1 MSAAHYAVHD
11 SVAVITLDNPP
22 MNTLAHVMREAVL
35 AHFQTALAA
44 ANVKAIVLIGSGR
57 AFCSGAEVREF
68 NTPKAAAAPNTREL
82 LAAIDASPKPVV
94 AAIHGFALGGGFE
107 LALACHHR
115 VAKEDALVG
124 LPEVKLG
131 ILPGAGGTQRLPR
144 AIGVER
150 GLEMILAGSQVPA
163 QQLAGTPAID
173 STIPGDLQEGAI
185 AYANK
190 IQGQPLRRLRDLVPT
205 VANAET
211 FFAAA
216 RAKAAKESKGFP
228 APLKI
233 IDAVEASV
241 KLPFDEGIKAER
253 EGFMLLVE
261 TTASKALRH
270 AFFAERQAA
279 KIPDIADDV
288 TQADIRSIAIVG
300 AGTMGG
306 GIAMCFANVGM
317 PVKLLDMT
325 TEALDRGLAIIRK
338 NYAATVQ
345 RGRLSQAEMDHRV
358 ALIRPVSQY
367 ADIADVDL
375 VIEAVYERMDVKKA
389 VFAQL
394 DAAVKSSAIL
404 ATNTSTLDVDELAG
418 STKHPSRVIGTH
430 FFSPAN
436 VMRLLE
442 IVRGKQTSKTA
453 LATLMSVAKRI
464 KKVGVVARVCDGFI
478 GNRMVEE
485 YLRQAYFL
493 AEEGAL
499 PQQVDQALEDWG
511 MAMGPFRMMD
521 LAGQDIGFEIRKRRR
536 AEDPARQIYPAWLDR
551 VCALGRY
558 GQKTGA
564 GIYRYEPGSRGA
576 TPDPLIDQL
585 VIDYSKEIGL
595 ARKAV
600 SDGEIVERCI
610 FALVNEAAQILDEGI
625 ALRAS
630 DIDIAYLTGY
640 GFPLYHGGPTFYAD
654 TVGLAKVV
662 ATMERYAKGRN
673 GQFWKPA
680 PYLAKLAAAGQRF
693 NS

>member
-1 MSAAHYAVHD
+1 MSAAHYALHD
-11 SVAVITLDNPP
+11 NVAVITLNNPP
-22 MNTLAHVMREAVL
+22 MNTLAHVMREAVH
-35 AHFQTALAA
+35 AHFQAA
-44 ANVKAIVLIGSGR
+44 MGDPKVKSIVLIGSGR

-68 NTPKAAAAPNTREL
+68 NTPKALATPNTREL
-82 LAAIDASPKPVV
+82 LATIEASPKPVV

-107 LALACHHR
+107 LALACHYR
-115 VAKEDALVG
+115 VAKPEALVG

-150 GLEMILAGSQVPA
+150 ALDMILAGSQVPA
-163 QQLAGTPAID
+163 QKLAGTPAID
-173 STIPGDLQEGAI
+173 QTIPGDLQEGAV
-185 AYANK
+185 ACAKK
-190 IQGQPLRRLRDLVPT
+190 IQGQPLRRLRDLVAT
-205 VANAET
+205 VADADS
-211 FFAAA
+211 FFRVA
-216 RAKAAKESKGFP
+216 REKAAKESKGFP

-241 KLPFDEGIKAER
+241 KLTFDEGIKVER
-253 EGFMLLVE
+253 EGFLYLVE

-279 KIPDIADDV
+279 KIPDIADD
-288 TQADIRSIAIVG
+288 TPPSDIQSVAIVG

-306 GIAMCFANVGM
+306 GIAMCFANVGV

-325 TEALDRGLAIIRK
+325 KDALDRGTATIQK

-345 RGRLSQAEMDHRV
+345 RGRLSQSDMDKRMG
-358 ALIRPVSQY
+358 LIRPVTQY
-367 ADIADVDL
+367 ADIGDVDL
-375 VIEAVYERMDVKKA
+375 VIEAVFERMDVKKS
-389 VFAQL
+389 VFTKL
-394 DAAVKSSAIL
+394 DAAVKPSTIL
-404 ATNTSTLDVDELAG
+404 ATNTSTLDVNELAA
-418 STKHPSRVIGTH
+418 STKDPSRVIGTH

-442 IVRGKQTSKTA
+442 IVRGNQTSKPA

-464 KKVGVVARVCDGFI
+464 KKVGVVSGVCDGFI

-493 AEEGAL
+493 VEEGAL
-499 PQQVDQALEDWG
+499 PQQVDKALEDWG

-551 VCALGRY
+551 ICALGRY

-564 GIYRYEPGSRGA
+564 GVYKYEKGSRGA
-576 TPDPLIDQL
+576 APDPEIDQL

-595 ARKAV
+595 VRRPV

-610 FALVNEAAQILDEGI
+610 FALVNEAAKILEEGI

-630 DIDIAYLTGY
+630 DIDIVYLTGY
-640 GFPLYHGGPTFYAD
+640 GFPLYRGGPMFYAD
-654 TVGLAKVV
+654 TVGLANVV
-662 ATMERYAKGRN
+662 ATMKRYESGRN

-680 PYLAKLAAAGQRF
+680 PLIERLATAGKRF
-693 NS
+693 NQ

>member
-1 MSAAHYAVHD
+1 MSAAQYAVHD
-11 SVAVITLDNPP
+11 GVAVITLNNPP
-22 MNTLAHVMREAVL
+22 MNTLAHGMREAVH
-35 AHFQTALAA
+35 AHFQAALADPK
-44 ANVKAIVLIGSGR
+44 VKAIVLIGSGR
-57 AFCSGAEVREF
+57 TFCSGAEVREF
-68 NTPKAAAAPNTREL
+68 NTPKALATPHTREL
-82 LAAIDASPKPVV
+82 LATIDAAPKPVV

-107 LALACHHR
+107 LALACHYR
-115 VAKEDALVG
+115 VAKPDALVG

-150 GLEMILAGSQVPA
+150 ALDMILAGSQVPA

-173 STIPGDLQEGAI
+173 LTIPGDLQEGAI
-185 AYANK
+185 AYARK
-190 IQGQPLRRLRDLVPT
+190 IQGQPLRRLRALPAP
-205 VANAET
+205 VAQAET
-211 FFAAA
+211 FFAAG
-216 RAKAAKESKGFP
+216 RAKSAKESKGFP
-228 APLKI
+228 ARLKI
-233 IDAVEASV
+233 IDAVEAAV

-253 EGFMLLVE
+253 EGFMFLVE

-288 TQADIRSIAIVG
+288 PQSDIQSVAIVG

-306 GIAMCFANVGM
+306 GIAMCFANVGV

-325 TEALDRGLAIIRK
+325 TEALDRGMTTIQK

-345 RGRLSQAEMDHRV
+345 RGRLSQTEMDKRM
-358 ALIRPVSQY
+358 ALIRPVSRY
-367 ADIADVDL
+367 ADIGDVDL
-375 VIEAVYERMDVKKA
+375 VIEAVFERMDVKKS

-394 DAAVKSSAIL
+394 DAVVKPSTIL
-404 ATNTSTLDVDELAG
+404 ASNTSTLDVDELAG
-418 STKHPSRVIGTH
+418 STNDPGRVLGTH

-442 IVRGKQTSKTA
+442 IVRGAKTSKPA
-453 LATLMSVAKRI
+453 LATLMSVTKRI
-464 KKVGVVARVCDGFI
+464 KKVGVVSGVCDGFI

-493 AEEGAL
+493 VEEGAL

-536 AEDPARQIYPAWLDR
+536 AEDPGRQIYSAWLDR

-564 GIYRYEPGSRGA
+564 GIYRYEKGNRGA
-576 TPDPLIDQL
+576 APDPLIDQL

-595 ARKAV
+595 TRRTV
-600 SDGEIVERCI
+600 SDSEIVERCI
-610 FALVNEAAQILDEGI
+610 FALVNEAAQILAEGI

-630 DIDIAYLTGY
+630 DIDVVYITGY
-640 GFPLYHGGPTFYAD
+640 GFPLYRACPIFYAD
-654 TVGLAKVV
+654 TIGLANVV
-662 ATMERYAKGRN
+662 STMERYAKGRN
-673 GQFWKPA
+673 GQFWKPT
-680 PYLAKLAAAGQRF
+680 PFLANLAAAGKRF
-693 NS
+693 NQ